1 MEYRLQAE
9 AVRAALGEDV
19 VEFSEAS
26 IYEWGPVFK
35 TRLALASGGA
45 VDAVVKT
52 TWSDPAEAAALG
64 RWQQHVAV
72 AGLQCVQPL
81 ELATVDLP
89 LTVSDTTWMAYP
101 WIDGDPW
108 PGSVES
114 IAAAGRGLGLLH
126 HASSSFDGAALP
138 HFDWPVFSRESVD
151 EDVEAMEVVCA
162 EQAAQLEAEGYSL
175 DCVEL
180 ADRWAKELRAFHY
193 DTLPAI
199 QDAGVPRCAVSLDYR
214 ASNLIYPATDRPP
227 VLIDFEN
234 GEVAPRLLD
243 LAVSALLFASE
254 TASNPGRLFSREEW
268 DAYLSGYLESA
279 PPLSREEIA
288 LWPEALKYM
297 RLEWGTWHL
306 TDGAEWDFPGEG
318 SFLRD
323 LLTLQ
328 EAERFPLEPTSA

>member
-1 MEYRLQAE
+1 QQAE
-9 AVRAALGEDV
+9 AVRAALGDDV
-19 VEFSEAS
+19 VEFPAMS

-35 TRLALASGGA
+35 ARLTVAGGGV

-64 RWQQHVAV
+64 RWQQHVAET
-72 AGLQCVQPL
+72 GLQCVQPL

-89 LTVSDTTWMAYP
+89 LIVGDTTWMAYP

-108 PGSVES
+108 PGTVES
-114 IAAAGRGLGLLH
+114 IAAAGRGLGVLH

-138 HFDWPVFSRESVD
+138 HFDWPEFSQESVD
-151 EDVEAMEVVCA
+151 EDVEAMEDVCA
-162 EQAAQLEAEGYSL
+162 NQAALLEAEGYSP
-175 DCVEL
+175 DGVEL
-180 ADRWAKELRAFHY
+180 ADRWAKELRTFHR

-199 QDAGVPRCAVSLDYR
+199 QDAGLPCYAVSLDYR
-214 ASNLIYPATDRPP
+214 ASNLIYPAVDRPP
-227 VLIDFEN
+227 AFIDFEN

-243 LAVSALLFASE
+243 LAVSVLLFASE
-254 TASNPGRLFSREEW
+254 TESNPGRLFTREEW
-268 DAYLSGYLESA
+268 KAYLSGYLQYA
-279 PPLSREEIA
+279 PPLSRQEIA

-323 LLTLQ
+323 LLSLR
-328 EAERFPLEPTSA
+328 EAERFPLE